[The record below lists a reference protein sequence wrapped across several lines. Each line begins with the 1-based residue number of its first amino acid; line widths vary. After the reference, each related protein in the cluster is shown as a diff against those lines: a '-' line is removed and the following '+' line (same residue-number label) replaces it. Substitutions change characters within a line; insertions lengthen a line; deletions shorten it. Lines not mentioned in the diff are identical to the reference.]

1 MLNPYFKASL
11 LISLLLVKV
20 RHTYSTGAQ
29 IKKMGGGGVPMF
41 LGPTF
46 VVFVFDMYTPDIVS
60 WLVGL
65 NKLFNNC
72 PSCHPH
78 LAPLLL
84 TPSLPSP

>member
-29 IKKMGGGGVPMF
+29 IKKNGGGGGVPMF

-46 VVFVFDMYTPDIVS
+46 VVFVFDMCTPDIVS

-65 NKLFNNC
+65 KQVI
-72 PSCHPH
+72 
-78 LAPLLL
+78 
-84 TPSLPSP
+84 